1 MGIPSLIVDVS
12 EEHLQCAKGKGLN
25 TYNGQVLSEQLQF
38 EVDMNQYEYLIAVT
52 DTDSY
57 NVLVANTYVPQFGH
71 HNTFLLP
78 IHDVEKIEQERISLS
93 KKAHLLFGQNEI
105 YEELNR
111 KIEDGYTFK
120 TIQVAEEQKIN
131 KEEIDSEDLILFI
144 RHRDGSLTFSTLYK
158 YIAVMPGDELV
169 VLAKQ

>member
-1 MGIPSLIVDVS
+1 M
-12 EEHLQCAKGKGLN
+12 CKGKGLN

-93 KKAHLLFGQNEI
+93 KKLI
-105 YEELNR
+105 YC
-111 KIEDGYTFK
+111 
-120 TIQVAEEQKIN
+120 
-131 KEEIDSEDLILFI
+131 
-144 RHRDGSLTFSTLYK
+144 
-158 YIAVMPGDELV
+158 LV
-169 VLAKQ
+169 KMKFMKN